1 MQAEV
6 PQPISSLPARWG
18 MFTIA
23 QMGWLALAALPP
35 YLGLRIH
42 LDAVLVLAA
51 SAPWVAA
58 AMALAFGRR
67 EGRRLDAFAG
77 DWCLYLL
84 QARSLTHP
92 GDAPDRTRDR
102 FQAVDQPVAA
112 PGQLRWSRL

>member
-1 MQAEV
+1 
-6 PQPISSLPARWG
+6 

-35 YLGLRIH
+35 YLGLRLH
-42 LDAVLVLAA
+42 ADAVLVLSA

-77 DWCLYLL
+77 DFCLYLL
-84 QARSLTHP
+84 QPRSLTHP
-92 GDAPDRTRDR
+92 GDRPRRTRDR
-102 FQAVDQPVAA
+102 FQAVDHPPAA
-112 PGQLRWSRL
+112 AGKLRWSRP